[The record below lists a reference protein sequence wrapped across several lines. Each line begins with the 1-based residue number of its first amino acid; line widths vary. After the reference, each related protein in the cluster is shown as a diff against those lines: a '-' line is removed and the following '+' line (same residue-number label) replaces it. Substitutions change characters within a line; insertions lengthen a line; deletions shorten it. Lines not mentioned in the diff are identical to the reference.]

1 MSVLSIRVLQNT
13 QKVVICGR
21 DSPNTQLSS
30 IRPWTITAAYYY
42 IMILYI
48 NRPLLEFGILPNVF
62 TISSPLTR
70 MCPQVRD
77 SQVNFDTSFL
87 RHQL

>member
-30 IRPWTITAAYYY
+30 IRPWTITAAYFYVMY
-42 IMILYI
+42 VTEASVWWMVVVVMVAEDE
-48 NRPLLEFGILPNVF
+48 LE
-62 TISSPLTR
+62 SSAR
-70 MCPQVRD
+70 N
-77 SQVNFDTSFL
+77 SI
-87 RHQL
+87 